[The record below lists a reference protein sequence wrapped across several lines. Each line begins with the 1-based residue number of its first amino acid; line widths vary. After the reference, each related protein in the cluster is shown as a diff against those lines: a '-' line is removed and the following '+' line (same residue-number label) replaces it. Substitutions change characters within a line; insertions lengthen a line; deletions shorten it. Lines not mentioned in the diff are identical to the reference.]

1 MQSDAAR
8 LALLDGAS
16 TISRTLRSFVD
27 DTRAAIASWG
37 EAAVAVDVLERV
49 ASEDQYVYKQG
60 KNKVVVNNFAR
71 RRPLQLQGS
80 EVEFADQHVQLGI
93 VLDTRYDGRAHLHH
107 ILSRGSSKMHLLLL
121 ELSTLGLPMHA
132 LLLSV
137 RTRMLPSVAFG
148 VELVVHT
155 PCSDKQLNSM
165 QASWMMKISGCALVP
180 RVVYQRSPG
189 RVPSCFG
196 GVPQQTLGTAM
207 RTQSSRM
214 LKWSR
219 PPGQQLCRRRN
230 HALRFLRSLVWC
242 RH

>member
-1 MQSDAAR
+1 M
-8 LALLDGAS
+8 
-16 TISRTLRSFVD
+16 
-27 DTRAAIASWG
+27 
-37 EAAVAVDVLERV
+37 
-49 ASEDQYVYKQG
+49 
-60 KNKVVVNNFAR
+60 VVNNFAR

-80 EVEFADQHVQLGI
+80 EVEFADQHVHLGI
-93 VLDTRYDGRAHLHH
+93 ALDTRYDGRTHLHH
-107 ILSRGSSKMHLLLL
+107 ILSRGSSKMHLLML
-121 ELSTLGLPMHA
+121 ELSTLGLRMHA

-137 RTRMLPSVAFG
+137 RARMLSQ
-148 VELVVHT
+148 LLVHT
-155 PCSDKQLNSM
+155 PGSDKQLNSM
-165 QASWMMKISGCALVP
+165 QASWMKKISGCALVP

-207 RTQSSRM
+207 RTQSSRT

-230 HALRFLRSLVWC
+230 HTLRFLRSLVWC